1 MWMPRNLSR
10 RTLSPDSGSLT
21 PSSRTMALN
30 LIASPSEDIAAVWE
44 LQIDILH
51 QLIPKGMDK
60 PRLLT
65 GHDKWTQ
72 EEVG

>member
-30 LIASPSEDIAAVWE
+30 LIASLSEDIAAVWE
-44 LQIDILH
+44 LQIDILQ

-60 PRLLT
+60 SRLLT
-65 GHDKWTQ
+65 GHGKWTQ

>member
-1 MWMPRNLSR
+1 
-10 RTLSPDSGSLT
+10 
-21 PSSRTMALN
+21 MALN

-65 GHDKWTQ
+65 GHGKWTQ